1 MHKDELLQK
10 KAEAIRA
17 SDEILTKAKDEGRYD
32 LSAEET
38 KRFDEIHADLAKI
51 QSFLDKLAKQEGYAE
66 TTGRRSEPV
75 QPEQRAAGRS
85 ESRVSRVSQDDL
97 NFALAGWALP
107 ASKRSEQMVQA
118 ANRVGYDLNAKEL
131 SFRLPKVAMRSLAKD
146 DVQEWER
153 RTAQGTTSGAV
164 GQYLV
169 PDEAMR
175 ALEVS
180 LLAYGGMR
188 SVATVIRTETGAD
201 LPIPT
206 VNDTASTGEIITEN
220 NTANEAGVTF
230 AQTVLQSFLF
240 SSKYILVSQQ
250 LLQDSAFNVG
260 ELLGRLLGERIARI
274 TNTYFTTGD
283 GSGKPRGVVSAAGD
297 STVTAASST
306 LFTYD
311 EVLDLVHSVD
321 PAYRNN
327 ARFML
332 GDTCLK
338 NLKKIKVLQYS
349 GDVTGAPLWQPS
361 MQLGAPDTIMGF
373 PYTIN
378 QAMAAPASGAK
389 SLIFGDL
396 SKYLIRDVRD
406 IVIQRLDERFA
417 EYHQVAFLA
426 FSRHDGDLLDAGTDP
441 VKWADHT

>member
-1 MHKDELLQK
+1 MTLQELRDQKGRLANEADQILQAALKDGRSDLR
-10 KAEAIRA
+10 AEEDAKFDTIHA
-17 SDEILTKAKDEGRYD
+17 EIDK
-32 LSAEET
+32 LSA
-38 KRFDEIHADLAKI
+38 FIAKI
-51 QSFLDKLAKQEGYAE
+51 EKQESLGQSE
-66 TTGRRSEPV
+66 GRRSEAV
-75 QPEQRAAGRS
+75 QPEGRQAP
-85 ESRVSRVSQDDL
+85 ESRVARVSQEDL
-97 NFALAGWALP
+97 NYALAGWALP
-107 ASKRSEQMVQA
+107 ASKRSEQMVRA
-118 ANRVGYDLNAKEL
+118 AQRVGYDLNSKDMTI
-131 SFRLPKVAMRSLAKD
+131 RLPKFALRSTSPADVA
-146 DVQEWER
+146 EWER

-169 PDEAMR
+169 PDETMR

-180 LLAYGGMR
+180 MLAFGGMR
-188 SVATVIRTETGAD
+188 SVATVLRTETGAD

-206 VNDTASTGEIITEN
+206 VNDTSNTGEIITEN
-220 NTANEAGVTF
+220 NVANEAGVTF
-230 AQTVLQSFLF
+230 AQTVLQSFLY
-240 SSKYILVSQQ
+240 SSKYVLVSQQ

-274 TNTYFTTGD
+274 TNTHFTTGD
-283 GSGKPRGVVSAAGD
+283 GSSKPRGIVAGAGD

-306 LFTYD
+306 LYTYD

-321 PAYRNN
+321 PAYRNG

-332 GDTCLK
+332 NDTTLK
-338 NLKKIKVLQYS
+338 NIKKIKVLQYS
-349 GDVTGAPLWQPS
+349 GDTTGMPLWQPS
-361 MQLGAPDTIMGF
+361 MQLGAPDTILGF
-373 PYTIN
+373 PYVIN
-378 QAMAAPASGAK
+378 QAMASPASGAK

>member
-1 MHKDELLQK
+1 MNKQELLEQK
-10 KAEAIRA
+10 GRLVTQA
-17 SDEILTKAKDEGRYD
+17 DEILNAAKEEGRYD
-32 LSAEET
+32 LSAEENQ
-38 KRFDEIHADLAKI
+38 RWEAIHADIDKMSAFVAK
-51 QSFLDKLAKQEGYAE
+51 LDKQESLGE
-66 TTGRRSEPV
+66 GTGRRTEQVQSEARTRP
-75 QPEQRAAGRS
+75 
-85 ESRVSRVSQDDL
+85 ESRGRVVNQDDL
-97 NFALAGWALP
+97 NYALAGWALP
-107 ASKRSEQMVQA
+107 ASKRSEQMIESA
-118 ANRVGYDLNAKEL
+118 RRVGYDLNSKEINI
-131 SFRLPKVAMRSLAKD
+131 RLPKVALRSTSVTDMAD
-146 DVQEWER
+146 WER

-164 GQYLV
+164 GQYLI
-169 PDEAMR
+169 PDETMR
-175 ALEVS
+175 ALEIS
-180 LLAYGGMR
+180 MLAHGGMR

-206 VNDTASTGEIITEN
+206 VNDTSNTGEIITEN
-220 NTANEAGVTF
+220 NVANEQGVTF
-230 AQTVLQSFLF
+230 AQTVLQSFLY

-274 TNTYFTTGD
+274 TNTHFTTGD
-283 GSGKPRGVVSAAGD
+283 GSSKPRGIVSAAGD

-311 EVLDLVHSVD
+311 EILDLVHSVD
-321 PAYRNN
+321 PSYRGN

-332 GDTCLK
+332 NDTTLK

-349 GDVTGAPLWQPS
+349 GDVTGMPLWQPS
-361 MQLGAPDTIMGF
+361 MAAGQPDTILGF
-373 PYTIN
+373 PYVIN
-378 QAMAAPASGAK
+378 QAMASPASAAK
-389 SLIFGDL
+389 SIVFGDL